1 VTPLRRLHLVPG
13 TVRDVKEFMTSA
25 GPAHV
30 LLEQPERPAFLV
42 MLTHGAGGSPD
53 TADILAVRDVAR
65 ELGAAT
71 ALVTQPYRVRG
82 ARAPGS
88 AVRQDAAWVELV
100 DRVRE
105 ETSPGDAGLLL
116 IQCGRSNGARVA
128 CRTARHVGA
137 FGVIALAFPL
147 HPPGQPGKSRE
158 AELRRAGTSVLV
170 INGERDPFGVPEAD
184 EVTEVVVLP
193 GEAHTLSKN
202 PAAIG
207 VAVKNW
213 LSGLLPLG

>member
-1 VTPLRRLHLVPG
+1 MPG

-25 GPAHV
+25 GPARV

-71 ALVTQPYRVRG
+71 ALVTQPYRVRS

-88 AVRQDAAWVELV
+88 AVKQDAAWVELV
-100 DRVRE
+100 DLVRE
-105 ETSPGDAGLLL
+105 ETAHGDAGLLVV
-116 IQCGRSNGARVA
+116 QCGRSNGARVA

-137 FGVIALAFPL
+137 IGVVALAFPL

-158 AELRRAGTSVLV
+158 AELRGAGTSVLV
-170 INGERDPFGVPEAD
+170 INGEHDPFGVPEPD
-184 EVTEVVVLP
+184 EVTDVVVLP
-193 GEAHTLSKN
+193 GEAHALSKN
-202 PAAIG
+202 PAAVG